1 MFVIIS
7 YILIYKKFLKGI
19 WVMGKVIDLDQIEQ
33 QEWEEENAYYKQSDS
48 KSKIKR
54 DMLEITD
61 FGRELTELNNTQ
73 LDKLPIDEN
82 LKKNILTA
90 RNMQK
95 IALKRQIQFIGKLL
109 RKVDNLEDIQEA
121 HSKLVNKN
129 KEANL
134 VFHRL
139 EHIREALLASETAD
153 SMLQQVLEEFPEIDI
168 QNLRQLI
175 RNHHKE
181 MEKNKPKK
189 SYRQIFQVLKEAS
202 PEIN

>member
-1 MFVIIS
+1 
-7 YILIYKKFLKGI
+7 
-19 WVMGKVIDLDQIEQ
+19 MGKVIDLDQIEQ
-33 QEWEEENAYYKQSDS
+33 QEREEENAYYRQSES

-153 SMLQQVLEEFPEIDI
+153 SMLQQVLEEFPGIDI